1 LDLNKIF
8 NVRNAFILAFGA
20 TILDFISWFVIIY
33 LDQVQFFR
41 LLLANIYYSNLNQI
55 GPAIWDYSV
64 MSLRLFWGG
73 LFSFILLFLTV
84 CLIKKT
90 TIIIFDIKITTFIIG
105 ILMLIFSIT
114 NIFAASGFVI
124 GSILGICAGSFLI
137 LKKYFEIIE
146 YKGFTAKESDFLIEV
161 DLT

>member
-1 LDLNKIF
+1 MDLNKIF

-73 LFSFILLFLTV
+73 LFSFILL
-84 CLIKKT
+84 I
-90 TIIIFDIKITTFIIG
+90 
-105 ILMLIFSIT
+105 
-114 NIFAASGFVI
+114 NI
-124 GSILGICAGSFLI
+124 
-137 LKKYFEIIE
+137 
-146 YKGFTAKESDFLIEV
+146 
-161 DLT
+161 